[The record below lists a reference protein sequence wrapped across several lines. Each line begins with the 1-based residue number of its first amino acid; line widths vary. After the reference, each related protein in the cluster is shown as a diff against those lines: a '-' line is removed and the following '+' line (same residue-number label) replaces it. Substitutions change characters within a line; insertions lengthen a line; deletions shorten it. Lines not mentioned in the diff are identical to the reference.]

1 MDSDQKLHLVGLT
14 NSCRSN
20 SYNHMLLKHL
30 KFIYQDQVDLDLFD
44 ISKIPFYEDR
54 AEANH
59 FSDEISD
66 LANRLGQCHGLI
78 VASPEY
84 NHSVP
89 ARLKNTIDWMSRM
102 PKKPLLR
109 LPVMLISASTGL
121 LGGVRV
127 QYELRRIFEATDSR
141 VMIKPE
147 VFVGKVHEKFS
158 SAGVC
163 TDPETSDLIKN
174 QLHSFIDWMKNYSLN
189 LSYLEENIAHQ

>member
-1 MDSDQKLHLVGLT
+1 
-14 NSCRSN
+14 
-20 SYNHMLLKHL
+20 MLLKHL
-30 KFIYQDQVDLDLFD
+30 KLKYQDQVDLDLFD
-44 ISKIPFYEDR
+44 ISKIPFYEDS

-59 FSDEISD
+59 VSVEISD
-66 LANRLGQCHGLI
+66 LAQRLGQCHGLI

-109 LPVMLISASTGL
+109 LPIMLISASKGL

-147 VFVGKVHEKFS
+147 VFVGKVHDKFS

-163 TDPETSDLIKN
+163 IDLETSDLIKN

-189 LSYLEENIAHQ
+189 LSCLEENVAH